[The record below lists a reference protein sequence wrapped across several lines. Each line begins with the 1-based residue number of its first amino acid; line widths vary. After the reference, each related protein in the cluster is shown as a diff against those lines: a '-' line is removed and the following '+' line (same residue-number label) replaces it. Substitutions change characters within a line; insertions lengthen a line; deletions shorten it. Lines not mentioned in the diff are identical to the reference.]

1 LRLAANRR
9 EQSCVTRSRCRRHGQ
24 PGMWRRHAAMV
35 GRETV
40 PFSQARNM
48 LLLLERGAACSG
60 AMKSVRVAEE
70 IAARKMA
77 SEGLRAQGESR

>member
-1 LRLAANRR
+1 
-9 EQSCVTRSRCRRHGQ
+9 
-24 PGMWRRHAAMV
+24 
-35 GRETV
+35 
-40 PFSQARNM
+40 M